1 VAVVEL
7 LAGPSLLSWLMD
19 LKLENVSVLDL
30 VTIRADVVDDLPE
43 LAHNTE
49 LAEAGFLARFAQGGV
64 FGGFSRPNTSGRDL
78 ETDVLQVIVSVA
90 EDQQLAI
97 PDDVAHHF
105 AGVDLVRHSFRSW
118 LDGLAWK
125 AATALPCSQ
134 NPPQRGRRL
143 TVSTGQ
149 DAWVIAGSGTT
160 AATVG
165 LRITSLFPTLS
176 AVSGARGLWLPAAA
190 LTGEGPK
197 PRLPRVP
204 AVDNCSV
211 GDDVVQ
217 RATITPYQDA

>member
-49 LAEAGFLARFAQGGV
+49 LAESGFLARFAQGGV
-64 FGGFSRPNTSGRDL
+64 FGGFSRPDTSGRDL
-78 ETDVLQVIVSVA
+78 QTNVLQVIVSVA

-97 PDDVAHHF
+97 PDDVAHHL
-105 AGVDLVRHSFRSW
+105 AGVDLVRHSFQSW
-118 LDGLAWK
+118 LDGLAWE
-125 AATALPCSQ
+125 AATTLPCSQ
-134 NPPQRGRRL
+134 NPPQWGTSADREHRSGRLGYGWIGHHSGYGRP
-143 TVSTGQ
+143 THYEPVS
-149 DAWVIAGSGTT
+149 D
-160 AATVG
+160 
-165 LRITSLFPTLS
+165 LS

-190 LTGEGPK
+190 LTGQGPE

-204 AVDNCSV
+204 AVDNCGV
-211 GDDVVQ
+211 GDDVV
-217 RATITPYQDA
+217 

>member
-1 VAVVEL
+1 
-7 LAGPSLLSWLMD
+7 MD

-64 FGGFSRPNTSGRDL
+64 FGGFSRPDASGRDL

-105 AGVDLVRHSFRSW
+105 AGVDLVRHSFQSW

-134 NPPQRGRRL
+134 NPPQRGTSGDREHRL
-143 TVSTGQ
+143 GRLGYR
-149 DAWVIAGSGTT
+149 WIGHRSGH
-160 AATVG
+160 G
-165 LRITSLFPTLS
+165 R
-176 AVSGARGLWLPAAA
+176 PAH
-190 LTGEGPK
+190 
-197 PRLPRVP
+197 
-204 AVDNCSV
+204 
-211 GDDVVQ
+211 
-217 RATITPYQDA
+217 